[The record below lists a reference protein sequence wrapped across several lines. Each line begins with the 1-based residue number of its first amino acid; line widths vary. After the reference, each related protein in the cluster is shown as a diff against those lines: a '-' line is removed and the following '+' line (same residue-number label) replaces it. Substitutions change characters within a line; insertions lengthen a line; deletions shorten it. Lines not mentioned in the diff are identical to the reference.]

1 MTDNVRIS
9 PIRPEFVD
17 VLWPEVVR
25 LMGPSVETS
34 QGKFE
39 ISDVREEIMDGDL
52 VLWLVLNENR
62 PVVFYTTRLIE
73 YPNRRAIA
81 VDWVGGH
88 GIFSWMDAALDEI
101 ETHARTNRCDHI
113 EGYGR
118 LAWGKLLNRRGWQPE
133 YVAYRME
140 LGNG

>member
-39 ISDVREEIMDGDL
+39 ISDVRE
-52 VLWLVLNENR
+52 
-62 PVVFYTTRLIE
+62 
-73 YPNRRAIA
+73 
-81 VDWVGGH
+81 
-88 GIFSWMDAALDEI
+88 
-101 ETHARTNRCDHI
+101 
-113 EGYGR
+113 
-118 LAWGKLLNRRGWQPE
+118 
-133 YVAYRME
+133 
-140 LGNG
+140 